1 MCWCNPSK
9 GTRMTDEEIHNIYL
23 HMSGKAE
30 GLVEANGNADFPVLF
45 ARAILEYEGMTKDVQ
60 NMASKSNYKEQL
72 ETKDEPVA
80 LVAEVHI
87 SRYTIEWTNGPLP
100 EGTKLYTTPQPKQEQ
115 SEPVAWMTEN
125 KYLITKDENL
135 AKQIKE
141 QGDEPIIPLYT
152 TPQRTWVCLTD
163 AEVFELFGRFT
174 TMTGKSWLDLYRM
187 AETKLKEKNT

>member
-1 MCWCNPSK
+1 MRNGQTLYAEKKVWD
-9 GTRMTDEEIHNIYL
+9 TIYEIK
-23 HMSGKAE
+23 KA
-30 GLVEANGNADFPVLF
+30 
-45 ARAILEYEGMTKDVQ
+45 
-60 NMASKSNYKEQL
+60 L

-100 EGTKLYTTPQPKQEQ
+100 EGTKLYTTPQ
-115 SEPVAWMTEN
+115 
-125 KYLITKDENL
+125 
-135 AKQIKE
+135 
-141 QGDEPIIPLYT
+141 
-152 TPQRTWVCLTD
+152 RTWVGLTD

>member
-1 MCWCNPSK
+1 
-9 GTRMTDEEIHNIYL
+9 MTDEEIHNIYL

-30 GLVEANGNADFPVLF
+30 GLVEATGNADFPVLF
-45 ARAILEYEGMTKDVQ
+45 ARAILEYGGLTKDMQ
-60 NMASKSNYKEQL
+60 NMASKSTYKEQL

-100 EGTKLYTTPQPKQEQ
+100 EGTKLYTTPQ
-115 SEPVAWMTEN
+115 
-125 KYLITKDENL
+125 
-135 AKQIKE
+135 
-141 QGDEPIIPLYT
+141 
-152 TPQRTWVCLTD
+152 RTWVGLTD

-187 AETKLKEKNT
+187 AETKLKEKNGY